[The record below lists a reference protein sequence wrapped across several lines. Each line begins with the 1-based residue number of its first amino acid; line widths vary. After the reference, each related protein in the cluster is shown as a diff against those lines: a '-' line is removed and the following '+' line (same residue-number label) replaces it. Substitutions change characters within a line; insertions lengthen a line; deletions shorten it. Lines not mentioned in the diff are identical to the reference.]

1 VAIGLTT
8 LTGPGV
14 ASGWSPT
21 RPVAGARADGSI
33 TGLSHR
39 ACVLWSRL
47 SCNDFLMHR
56 RAIARDD
63 PTAAA
68 RATVGKGGRP
78 VCCGR
83 RGFWDG
89 SQLRDGP
96 VVAGPDVPLRRRHRP
111 PGADETNTDLAKAT
125 ATDGNTN
132 DHDLGGSGAGAV
144 AIGLTVGLGAPAWG
158 FPGQLSL
165 RPWPV
170 SLPFPAPARQTVH
183 AVVRLEI
190 ECAHQNAVGVADHVS
205 QSRPTIPD
213 GRISRVRF

>member
-1 VAIGLTT
+1 MAIGLTT

-14 ASGWSPT
+14 ALA
-21 RPVAGARADGSI
+21 AGAHPASCRRARRRANNWA
-33 TGLSHR
+33 LHR
-39 ACVLWSRL
+39 ACVLRSRL

-56 RAIARDD
+56 RVVARDD
-63 PTAAA
+63 HTAAA
-68 RATVGKGGRP
+68 GATVGKGGRP

-96 VVAGPDVPLRRRHRP
+96 VVAGPDGPLRRRHRP

-132 DHDLGGSGAGAV
+132 DHDLGGTGAGAV
-144 AIGLTVGLGAPAWG
+144 AIGLAVGLGAPAWG

-183 AVVRLEI
+183 AVVGLEI
-190 ECAHQNAVGVADHVS
+190 DARTRS
-205 QSRPTIPD
+205 P
-213 GRISRVRF
+213 

>member
-68 RATVGKGGRP
+68 DATVGKGGRP

-83 RGFWDG
+83 SGFWDG
-89 SQLRDGP
+89 SQLRDGR
-96 VVAGPDVPLRRRHRP
+96 VVAGPDGPLRRRHRP
-111 PGADETNTDLAKAT
+111 PGADETNTELAKAT

-132 DHDLGGSGAGAV
+132 DHELRLSSRR
-144 AIGLTVGLGAPAWG
+144 AIRHIDDSPL
-158 FPGQLSL
+158 PG
-165 RPWPV
+165 W
-170 SLPFPAPARQTVH
+170 T
-183 AVVRLEI
+183 
-190 ECAHQNAVGVADHVS
+190 
-205 QSRPTIPD
+205 
-213 GRISRVRF
+213 

>member
-1 VAIGLTT
+1 MAVGLTT

-14 ASGWSPT
+14 ALA
-21 RPVAGARADGSI
+21 AGAPPGLVPARAQ
-33 TGLSHR
+33 TGLSLGFHIVL
-39 ACVLWSRL
+39 ACFGVAFPAMISMM
-47 SCNDFLMHR
+47 NR
-56 RAIARDD
+56 RVIARDD

-68 RATVGKGGRP
+68 GATVGKGGRP

-96 VVAGPDVPLRRRHRP
+96 VVAGPDGPLRRRHRP

-144 AIGLTVGLGAPAWG
+144 AIGLAVGLGAPAWG
-158 FPGQLSL
+158 FPRAAFASTVAGIASVSSP
-165 RPWPV
+165 RP
-170 SLPFPAPARQTVH
+170 SNRACGCRAR
-183 AVVRLEI
+183 
-190 ECAHQNAVGVADHVS
+190 N
-205 QSRPTIPD
+205 
-213 GRISRVRF
+213 